1 MSFILLVLKKE
12 KVKLTIL
19 HKLINNANSIQKI
32 MKTKKNI
39 PEQKLTGEQIVQKKL
54 DEANAMLR
62 KMDFSK
68 LPQRIAKNQG

>member
-32 MKTKKNI
+32 MKTKKNV
-39 PEQKLTGEQIVQKKL
+39 PEQKLTGEQIVQK
-54 DEANAMLR
+54 
-62 KMDFSK
+62 S
-68 LPQRIAKNQG
+68 

>member
-1 MSFILLVLKKE
+1 MSFILLVLKE

>member
-1 MSFILLVLKKE
+1 MSFILLVLKKG
-12 KVKLTIL
+12 KVKLTIDR
-19 HKLINNANSIQKI
+19 NNETLIQKI

>member
-1 MSFILLVLKKE
+1 
-12 KVKLTIL
+12 
-19 HKLINNANSIQKI
+19 
-32 MKTKKNI
+32 MKTKKNS

-68 LPQRIAKNQG
+68 LPQRTAKNQG

>member
-1 MSFILLVLKKE
+1 
-12 KVKLTIL
+12 
-19 HKLINNANSIQKI
+19 
-32 MKTKKNI
+32 MKTKKI
-39 PEQKLTGEQIVQKKL
+39 EPIQKLTGEQIVQKKL

>member
-1 MSFILLVLKKE
+1 MEIKKSE
-12 KVKLTIL
+12 SAKRL
-19 HKLINNANSIQKI
+19 S
-32 MKTKKNI
+32 
-39 PEQKLTGEQIVQKKL
+39 EEQIVQKKL